1 VWDFLFNS
9 KKILSRERHPWID
22 YARGI
27 CIILVC
33 YRHIYGGVMTEDNNI
48 TEYPVLQYINIF
60 FFSFRMPLFF
70 IVSGMFFRLSLGNK
84 GAGNFIKNRSQTILY
99 PLLVWGVIHI
109 SLQLIFAD
117 YVNANRQPADY
128 LRLIYQ
134 PRSIEQFWYLN
145 ALFFVSVLYT
155 VVSRYAGFNFI
166 RQLVLGTI
174 LYAVAG
180 YLHINNI
187 EAGFITD
194 VFFFY
199 FFFAVGDA
207 VSGVML
213 DPENFPKIA
222 SYKTLLLI
230 VPVFILLQ
238 HYFTYLNLSNNNDY
252 YVQNYQPALFA
263 LSAIVGG
270 SFVICISF
278 LLQKTNR
285 LRFLRVVGY
294 HSLYIYVTN
303 LMVTA
308 ATRTIMVRV
317 FGIESVPVLLITGT
331 ITGIVIPMLFY
342 NVMMKAG
349 AWWLFTLRKPL
360 REKKKKAGKSA
371 YVAPFVNGQRPQH
384 AIEESSRLSKL
395 K

>member
-1 VWDFLFNS
+1 MWDFLFNS

-33 YRHIYGGVMTEDNNI
+33 YRHIYGGVMTEENNLS
-48 TEYPVLQYINIF
+48 EYPVLEYINIF

-70 IVSGMFFRLSLGNK
+70 IVSGMFFRVSLGSK
-84 GAGNFIKNRSQTILY
+84 GAGSFMKNRVQTILY
-99 PLLVWGVIHI
+99 PLLVWGIIHI
-109 SLQLIFAD
+109 TLQLIFAD
-117 YVNANRQPADY
+117 YVNANRQPSDY
-128 LRLIYQ
+128 FRLIYQ

-145 ALFFVSVLYT
+145 ALFFVGILYT
-155 VVSRYAGFNFI
+155 IVSVYAKFNFV
-166 RQLVLGTI
+166 RQLVLGVV

-180 YLHINNI
+180 YLHMNHI
-187 EAGFITD
+187 EAGFLTD

-199 FFFAVGDA
+199 LFFAVGDA
-207 VSGVML
+207 VSGLML
-213 DPENFPKIA
+213 EPSNFSKIA
-222 SYKTLLLI
+222 SYKSLLLI
-230 VPVFILLQ
+230 APLFIVLQ

-252 YVQNYQPALFA
+252 YVQNYQPSLFA

-278 LLQKTNR
+278 LLQKSNK

-308 ATRTIMVRV
+308 ATRVIMVKV
-317 FGIESVPVLLITGT
+317 FNVESVPVLLAVGT
-331 ITGIVIPMLFY
+331 LAGIIIPIIFY

-360 REKKKKAGKSA
+360 REKKRTKTGKSN
-371 YVAPFVNGQRPQH
+371 FVSSFVSGM
-384 AIEESSRLSKL
+384 IKEEGTIKSY
-395 K
+395 